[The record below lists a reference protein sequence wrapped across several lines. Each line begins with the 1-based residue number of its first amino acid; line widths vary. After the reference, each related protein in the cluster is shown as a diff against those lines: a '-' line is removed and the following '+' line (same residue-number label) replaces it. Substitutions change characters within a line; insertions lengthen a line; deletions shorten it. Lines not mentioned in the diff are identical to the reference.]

1 MNSSNNKILLQSQ
14 QLMKSYYLNDQ
25 EITILKNINL
35 KINCNETVAIMGS
48 SGSGKSTLL
57 HVLATLDRVDNGSV
71 LFNGRDLT
79 KLGDKDLSI
88 FRRSLGFIFQSFHLL
103 PHLTALENVEWPL
116 IIDGKIGSK
125 YRNQALDLL
134 HSVGLKDRANH
145 FPSQLSGGEMQRVAI
160 ARALINS
167 PELILADE
175 PTGNLD
181 SRNGEIVLNL
191 LFDSLKQRGCSLL
204 MVTHDPKSA
213 DKCDRIVY
221 LKDGIIEEPSFK

>member
-103 PHLTALENVEWPL
+103 PHLTALETVEWPL